1 MQLLLQ
7 LLYYDRN
14 RTSLKR
20 KDQQL
25 VLQSPFS
32 ASGETWV
39 QLNQVTEDRA
49 RGMEE
54 WIQMLSEME
63 QGCDPS
69 QETTDKLTTL
79 IRLSL
84 QDDIRYNN
92 N

>member
-1 MQLLLQ
+1 MTI
-7 LLYYDRN
+7 YIG
-14 RTSLKR
+14 
-20 KDQQL
+20 
-25 VLQSPFS
+25 QSYIC
-32 ASGETWV
+32 
-39 QLNQVTEDRA
+39 

-69 QETTDKLTTL
+69 EETTDKLTAL

-92 N
+92 NY